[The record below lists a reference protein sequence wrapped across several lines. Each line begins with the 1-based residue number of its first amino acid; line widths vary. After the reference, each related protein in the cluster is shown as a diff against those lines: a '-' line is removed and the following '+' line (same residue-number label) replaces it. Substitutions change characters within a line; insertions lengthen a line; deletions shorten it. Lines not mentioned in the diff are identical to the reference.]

1 MENPVESVESSRAP
15 RRKSS
20 VMSSSGKG
28 LLGLQEKEDGLC
40 RDKAGNPHGVAMV
53 VVSFALMLLAGL
65 TLYGVPSED
74 GTVALAGSGG
84 RLPRVRRTGPPAAP
98 SPTSAPCSQGGR
110 RLCGRRRPNT
120 RLPGLVGL
128 PESTPVRFVSRL
140 QKNAVRRIL
149 ESNSPDRR
157 HGSGELRWKSRVRKQ
172 GIPDKSS

>member
-53 VVSFALMLLAGL
+53 VVSFALMLLTGITAAGL

-84 RLPRVRRTGPPAAP
+84 RLPRVRRTGLPAAP
-98 SPTSAPCSQGGR
+98 SPTSAPCSQYEAAGSGW
-110 RLCGRRRPNT
+110 T
-120 RLPGLVGL
+120 
-128 PESTPVRFVSRL
+128 PESTPVRL
-140 QKNAVRRIL
+140 
-149 ESNSPDRR
+149 SPACKKMP
-157 HGSGELRWKSRVRKQ
+157 SGVY
-172 GIPDKSS
+172 